1 MIELLT
7 CGLFSFSKESRRE
20 NQDTIL
26 PPLFVNDGF
35 LVAVADGVGS
45 YDGAQNASQSA
56 IRELPEL
63 VRKDNL
69 QDMTALFLSLKEGV
83 SSLSEKD
90 IKFSHAATT
99 LTFCFVNDDGLHIGH
114 VGDCRMYVKKDGKL
128 NQVTKDH
135 TQHQKLLDDK
145 IYSKSELK
153 QLPGKNTL
161 TTAIANTIPLDFQQ
175 SFISHDELLDE
186 KGEACI
192 YLMSDGT
199 HAFWEKRPRFSL
211 NTLGNPSSFASSL
224 YKRIERSGPIDDHS
238 LIAVRYRVLE

>member
-7 CGLFSFSKESRRE
+7 CGLFSFSKEPRRE

-26 PPLFVNDGF
+26 PPLYINDGF
-35 LVAVADGVGS
+35 LIAVADGVGS

-63 VRKDNL
+63 VRKGSL
-69 QDMTALFLSLKEGV
+69 QDMTNLFLSLKEGV
-83 SSLSEKD
+83 SSLSDKN

-99 LTFCFVNDDGLHIGH
+99 LTFCFVDDEGLHIGH
-114 VGDCRMYVKKDGKL
+114 VGDCRLYVKTDSKL
-128 NQVTKDH
+128 KQITKDH
-135 TQHQKLLDDK
+135 TQHQKLLDYK

-161 TTAIANTIPLDFQQ
+161 TTAIANAIPLDFQQ
-175 SFISHDELLDE
+175 TFIPHDELLNDRDE
-186 KGEACI
+186 AFV

-199 HAFWEKRPRFSL
+199 HAFWEKRPRFSP
-211 NTLGNPSSFASSL
+211 NTLENPSSFASSL
-224 YKRIERSGPIDDHS
+224 YKRIERAGPIDDHS
-238 LIAVRYRVLE
+238 LIAVRYKVL